1 MTMKTE
7 IIRLRN
13 DGTYRIGKISPE
25 YQFPLHARDH
35 RSKEAVSLRFKPQF
49 FKNEPVFYKTVEE
62 LEKDKSPLPE
72 IKPTGVMVIAEEG
85 QIHPLSVQN
94 PNLEQMEHKELVK
107 EVEQLE
113 QMGIQ
118 NAQAGASKKD
128 TEPSWQGP
136 GFLFLVGLSVFMV
149 LIMGMIAMTEIYM
162 ADTPIVVAEG
172 GEIGS
177 LEPTDPIPTG
187 LE

>member
-13 DGTYRIGKISPE
+13 DGTYRVGKINPE

-35 RSKEAVSLRFKPQF
+35 RSKEAISLRFKPQF
-49 FKNEPVFYKTVEE
+49 FKNVPILYKTIEA
-62 LEKDKSPLPE
+62 LEKDKAPKPE
-72 IKPTGVMVIAEEG
+72 IKPSGVMVIAEEG
-85 QIHPLSVQN
+85 QIHPLSVLSPSFEP
-94 PNLEQMEHKELVK
+94 PNQAELVQ
-107 EVEQLE
+107 EVEVLE

-162 ADTPIVVAEG
+162 ADTPLTVEEG

-177 LEPTDPIPTG
+177 LEPANPIPTG

>member
-1 MTMKTE
+1 M
-7 IIRLRN
+7 
-13 DGTYRIGKISPE
+13 
-25 YQFPLHARDH
+25 
-35 RSKEAVSLRFKPQF
+35 
-49 FKNEPVFYKTVEE
+49 
-62 LEKDKSPLPE
+62 
-72 IKPTGVMVIAEEG
+72 IAEEG
-85 QIHPLSVQN
+85 QIHPLSVLA
-94 PNLEQMEHKELVK
+94 PTLEPPPQEELVL
-107 EVEQLE
+107 EVELLE

-118 NAQAGASKKD
+118 NAQASASKKD

-162 ADTPIVVAEG
+162 ADTPLTVEEG